1 MVAAEEGKELL
12 LKVTRGVL
20 EDEPSR
26 LHMSGSGPSSLLA
39 FLSHALTAPS
49 GLYTLFDRGGA
60 IFKHLGP
67 AMIC

>member
-1 MVAAEEGKELL
+1 MVAAEEGKEL

-20 EDEPSR
+20 EDESSR

-39 FLSHALTAPS
+39 FLSHALTTPS

-67 AMIC
+67 VMIC